1 MNVCFT
7 NKFNART
14 LQKVRSSG
22 GFFRIFSVFSRCKFV
37 CGQTLAKRVVDKLG
51 KETILS
57 GQVPGKN
64 SVEQERSAISELI
77 AKLRILKDGRAVS
90 SEERAITGLLRG
102 LKVWSPKKTTVIGIE
117 YGSDSPEVAQ
127 MVVTEVIDAF
137 KFEHARVNRT
147 AGSYEFLREQALLLE
162 KKLLEA
168 QNAMRD
174 AKNETGLVSI
184 EGHKQLLQDEL
195 ALLETQFINANSD
208 LSGSRARLF
217 SLEKAT
223 VLLPERQ
230 ETEGVVVA
238 NDATSRMR
246 DALYEVQLREREL
259 ATKYKEEHPMLKRA
273 QEQSRQAQEIYDAQA
288 MEREQ
293 TTTGM
298 NPARQQLEVV
308 VLTERAN
315 FESLQARCKSL
326 NEQREAAVLRMQAL
340 NNDEVQLTELQRNV
354 EHAESN
360 FPNYAERMEISWL
373 DQQLENERISNV
385 NIIQPASFIEKP
397 ASPNRLLLLVL
408 GLVFASCGS
417 IGVMMLAEFAAPMVK
432 SDQEYPEVFLPR
444 SSLSTASSWFKESA
458 LHS

>member
-1 MNVCFT
+1 M
-7 NKFNART
+7 
-14 LQKVRSSG
+14 
-22 GFFRIFSVFSRCKFV
+22 
-37 CGQTLAKRVVDKLG
+37 
-51 KETILS
+51 
-57 GQVPGKN
+57 
-64 SVEQERSAISELI
+64 
-77 AKLRILKDGRAVS
+77 
-90 SEERAITGLLRG
+90 
-102 LKVWSPKKTTVIGIE
+102 
-117 YGSDSPEVAQ
+117 
-127 MVVTEVIDAF
+127 
-137 KFEHARVNRT
+137 H
-147 AGSYEFLREQALLLE
+147 
-162 KKLLEA
+162 
-168 QNAMRD
+168 
-174 AKNETGLVSI
+174 
-184 EGHKQLLQDEL
+184 DEL
-195 ALLETQFINANSD
+195 ALLETQFINANSE
-208 LSGSRARLF
+208 LSGSRARLL

-230 ETEGVVVA
+230 ETDGVVVA
-238 NDATSRMR
+238 NDATNRMR

-360 FPNYAERMEISWL
+360 FRNYSERVEIARL